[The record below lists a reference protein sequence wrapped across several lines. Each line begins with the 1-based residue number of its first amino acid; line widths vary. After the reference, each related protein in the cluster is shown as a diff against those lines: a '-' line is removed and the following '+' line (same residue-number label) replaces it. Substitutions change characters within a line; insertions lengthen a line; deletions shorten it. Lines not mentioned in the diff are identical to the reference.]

1 MPRVTAAVVLA
12 LVAVGCEAVSPTSP
26 GDGPEFAALAV
37 PVADEVNDT
46 IVSLVIDWRF
56 SPSAFTVRP
65 GTTVLWEFVGPKGHT
80 VEDVSGLGLFDSGY
94 EGGAGRPGDSLAF
107 RFTSAGRYEF
117 HCDPHPDLMRG
128 YVEVPLDVTPVS
140 GVLGLSFLVTWA
152 AEPPGVDYVA
162 DVQVKRPG
170 SAAFEAWMTG
180 SKATSAL
187 YAPSATGTYEFR
199 GRLRKTGGAVSQWSP
214 SANAMVV
221 SAGTANLPPVA
232 AFEYSCSG
240 LICWFGAA
248 AADPD
253 GVVVGWSWDLGDGT
267 IWDAAE
273 ASHTYATRLRYSV
286 SLAAT
291 DDGGAGGTYQ
301 RFFSPFNDG
310 PNPVFTVSCEGLTC
324 TFTDASVDPDGSVVM
339 WGWEFGDGAT
349 DSTAN
354 PVHAFA
360 AEGTYG
366 VKLQV
371 QDAAGLWGAQDTI
384 PLYVTGGNTGP
395 IPFFTYDCIGLVCSF
410 TDLSSDIDGSVVAWS
425 WDFGEGGTSTEQNPV
440 YSFAVN
446 GDYTV
451 GLAVTDDGG
460 LTSNSFTKAVRPRS
474 PAPVAAFSVQ
484 CRYLECTFTDAST
497 DGDGAVTAWSWDFGD
512 AGTSTEQNPAHTFA
526 ANGTYTAALTV
537 TDQYGS
543 SSAPVTQ
550 VLTVA
555 ANVAPTAAFTASC
568 VKLACTLTDGTTDG
582 DGLVTAWAWDL
593 GDGTTSVE
601 PSPGHTFAADGSYLV
616 SLTATDDAGAVS
628 APFTMVVTVAENFA
642 PAAAFTAS
650 CSRLDC
656 TFTDGATD
664 VDGAIVSWSWDFGDG
679 TTSTD
684 PSPAHSYAEGG
695 TYTVALV
702 VTDDGGKTGTAS
714 QAVTV
719 APNQLP
725 TAAFTVTCAY
735 RTCTFTDGST
745 DPEGP
750 VASWAW
756 DFGDVTGSSEAS
768 PVHTFDADGTFTV
781 TLTVTDGDAEA
792 GAPAQQQVTVAANQ
806 APVASFTWSCN
817 AGRLCTFDGS
827 ASTDD
832 VGIVTYTW
840 YVAGRQF
847 ATGVTASRQF
857 ARSGTGEITL
867 IVTDGPGLTGTAVQ
881 TITVP

>member
-1 MPRVTAAVVLA
+1 
-12 LVAVGCEAVSPTSP
+12 
-26 GDGPEFAALAV
+26 
-37 PVADEVNDT
+37 
-46 IVSLVIDWRF
+46 
-56 SPSAFTVRP
+56 
-65 GTTVLWEFVGPKGHT
+65 
-80 VEDVSGLGLFDSGY
+80 VEDVSGLALFNSGSD
-94 EGGAGRPGDSLAF
+94 GGAGRPGYKLAY
-107 RFTSAGRYEF
+107 RYTVAGTYEF
-117 HCDPHPDLMRG
+117 HCDPHAGIMSG
-128 YVEVPLDVTPVS
+128 VVEVPLQVTPRNAVVGGTYS
-140 GVLGLSFLVTWA
+140 LVWA
-152 AEPPGVDYVA
+152 SEPLAPDFTV
-162 DVQVKRPG
+162 DVQIRRPG
-170 SAAFEAWMTG
+170 SADFVMW
-180 SKATSAL
+180 TSGRTDQGVL
-187 YAPSATGTYEFR
+187 WTPRSTGTYEFR
-199 GRLRKTGGAVSQWSP
+199 ARLNKSGGGSSDWSP
-214 SANAMVV
+214 RAVLVISAVGV
-221 SAGTANLPPVA
+221 TNLLPVA
-232 AFEYSCSG
+232 DLALSCDG
-240 LICWFGAA
+240 LLCGFR
-248 AADPD
+248 DESQDTD
-253 GVVVGWSWDLGDGT
+253 GSIAQWDWDLGNGT
-267 IWDAAE
+267 GSGVQDPTVHYGTAETFTVGLVTTDFEGAASALFE
-273 ASHTYATRLRYSV
+273 RAVTPLN
-286 SLAAT
+286 
-291 DDGGAGGTYQ
+291 
-301 RFFSPFNDG
+301 FP
-310 PNPVFTVSCEGLTC
+310 PNPVFSVSCEGLTC
-324 TFTDASVDPDGSVVM
+324 TFTDASFDPDGSVVM

-384 PLYVTGGNTGP
+384 PLFVTGGNTGP
-395 IPFFTYDCIGLVCSF
+395 IPFFTYDCTGLVCSF

-446 GDYTV
+446 GDYIV

-555 ANVAPTAAFTASC
+555 ANVAPTAGFTVSC
-568 VKLACTLTDGTTDG
+568 VKLACSFTDGTTDG
-582 DGLVTAWAWDL
+582 DGTVAAWAWDF
-593 GDGTTSVE
+593 GDGTTAAE
-601 PSPGHTFAADGSYLV
+601 PSPGHTFAADGSYAV
-616 SLTATDDAGAVS
+616 SLTATDDAGAAS
-628 APFTMVVTVAENFA
+628 APFTQVVTVAENFA
-642 PAAAFTAS
+642 PTAAFTPS
-650 CSRLDC
+650 CARLDC
-656 TFTDGATD
+656 TLADGSTD
-664 VDGAIVSWSWDFGDG
+664 VDGTIVSWSWDFGDG

-684 PSPAHSYAEGG
+684 PSPAHSFAQGG

-702 VTDDGGKTGTAS
+702 VTDDGGKTGSAS
-714 QAVTV
+714 QPVTV

-735 RTCTFTDGST
+735 RTCTFTDQSA

-750 VASWAW
+750 VAAWSW
-756 DFGDVTGSSEAS
+756 DFGDGTGSTEAS
-768 PVHTFDADGTFTV
+768 PVHTYDTDGTFTV
-781 TLTVTDGDAEA
+781 TLTVTDGDAAA
-792 GAPAQQQVTVAANQ
+792 GGPAQQPVTVAANQ

-817 AGRLCTFDGS
+817 ASRLCTFDGA

-857 ARSGTGEITL
+857 ARSGSGEVTL
-867 IVTDGPGLTGTAVQ
+867 TVTDELGLTATAVQ